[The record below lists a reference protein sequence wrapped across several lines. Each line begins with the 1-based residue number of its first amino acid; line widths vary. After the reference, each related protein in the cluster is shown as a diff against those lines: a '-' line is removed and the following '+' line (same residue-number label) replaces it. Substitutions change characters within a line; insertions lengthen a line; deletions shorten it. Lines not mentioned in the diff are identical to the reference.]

1 MTDAITAAEFT
12 DSPGV
17 SAWAV
22 GPGSAESAGSA
33 ESEFVTVEFA
43 TKDFATGLRL
53 VNKIGELAEA
63 ANHHPDVDLRYGS
76 VTVRLSSH
84 DIGGVSRRDAK
95 LAAQIS
101 RAAAELGLS

>member
-1 MTDAITAAEFT
+1 MTDAITAQEFS
-12 DSPGV
+12 DSDGV
-17 SAWAV
+17 ADWTVAA
-22 GPGSAESAGSA
+22 GSAESAG
-33 ESEFVTVEFA
+33 VTAEFA

-84 DIGGVSRRDAK
+84 DIGGLSRRDAK